1 MTATHL
7 TLADLEL
14 ARQIAN
20 RRGYLMEPR
29 SYPSTISLEVWHR
42 RRLRVIAE
50 LSTLEKEAIAGHGTV
65 AALLS
70 ACGLPTT

>member
-1 MTATHL
+1 MTTAHL

-29 SYPSTISLEVWHR
+29 AYPSTISLEVWHR
-42 RRLRVIAE
+42 RRCGVILD
-50 LSTLEKEAIAGHGTV
+50 LSTLEKQAIASHGTV